1 MTYKQMEQMK
11 EMYMQGMK
19 YEDIAK
25 ELGFTTQYIGMK
37 ARQYYEMGILPD
49 RKEIRKRKKEEKI
62 IELYNKNYTLREMS
76 EQIGCTLDNIS
87 KIIQRLIREG
97 KLQRRV
103 RMGTPRKGIKKKKP
117 VPEASENGVGI
128 KCTKEISANC
138 IFGANKG
145 VNLCNYICLTGHSRG
160 CKAACCTKYKEG
172 KPLDGRSTFNLN
184 GM

>member
-1 MTYKQMEQMK
+1 MEQMK

-37 ARQYYEMGILPD
+37 ARQYCEMGILPD
-49 RKEIRKRKKEEKI
+49 RNEIRKRKKEEKI

-103 RMGTPRKGIKKKKP
+103 RMGTPRKGIKKKP
-117 VPEASENGVGI
+117 VVPTPEEKEIGV
-128 KCTKEISANC
+128 KCTKEVSANC
-138 IFGANKG
+138 VFGSKKG
-145 VNLCNYICLTGHSRG
+145 SCLCNYIYFTGHSRG
-160 CKAACCTKYKEG
+160 CKAACCTKYMEG